1 MNTPNIAFEPP
12 NETHVTVHF
21 ELHPAG
27 TFAGRSCAKAAPTF
41 HPKLGRVQKHLIAV
55 TIERERIP
63 EWLPLFDAADIVSQV
78 ECSNGI
84 ASGRVSVK
92 MVRAAQDS
100 RSATVVME
108 ALVRI

>member
-1 MNTPNIAFEPP
+1 MAFEPP

-21 ELHPAG
+21 ELHASG
-27 TFAGRSCAKAAPTF
+27 TFAGRSCAKAAPTI

-55 TIERERIP
+55 TIDREHIP
-63 EWLPLFDAADIVSQV
+63 EWLPLFDAADIVNHV

-84 ASGRVSVK
+84 ESQRVSVK
-92 MVRAAQDS
+92 MVRAARDS
-100 RSATVVME
+100 LSATVVME